1 MDTINRLLQKQ
12 APKKRGRKAIEGEEY
27 DEDGMPIPPVEKPP
41 IAFVRY
47 VQNVDGGRLGVPQE
61 WLEAPVGEIFTGGVR
76 TATLVVGGD
85 GRGWSGRLVEE
96 VE

>member
-12 APKKRGRKAIEGEEY
+12 VPKRRGRKAAEGEEIGF

-61 WLEAPVGEIFTGGVR
+61 WLDAPVGEIFTGGR
-76 TATLVVGGD
+76 TAVEVGEEKI
-85 GRGWSGRLVEE
+85 WTGRLVEE

>member
-12 APKKRGRKAIEGEEY
+12 VPKKRGRKAAEGEEY
-27 DEDGMPIPPVEKPP
+27 FDEDGMLIPPVEKPP

-47 VQNVDGGRLGVPQE
+47 VQNVDGSRLGVPQE
-61 WLEAPVGEIFTGGVR
+61 WLDAPVGEVFTGGR
-76 TATLVVGGD
+76 TAVDVEEE
-85 GRGWSGRLVEE
+85 RRWSGRLVEE